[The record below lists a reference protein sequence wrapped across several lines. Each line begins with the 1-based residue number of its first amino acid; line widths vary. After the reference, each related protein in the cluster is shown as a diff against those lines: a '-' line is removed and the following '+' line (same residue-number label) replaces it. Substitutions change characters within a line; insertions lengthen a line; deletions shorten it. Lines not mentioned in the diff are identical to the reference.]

1 MNQNNRYNT
10 NNSIF
15 YKDRLNFSNSLI
27 EKANILKINLSESL
41 SNGQCWL
48 PITRKILI
56 FPEKNMDD
64 LYASSVT

>member
-41 SNGQCWL
+41 SNGQC
-48 PITRKILI
+48 
-56 FPEKNMDD
+56 
-64 LYASSVT
+64 